1 MVYSKGVNLKNIYGV
16 HRACRYLVKLYSELQ
31 LLVEGLICL
40 LSALFYV
47 PTHSSKSFM
56 KLQHFKCKVVL
67 KIDDYCAFLL
77 FLPTYVITMW
87 LRSPIEAQFVFFLTF
102 FGNLVMTHFKKI
114 SNTILDKIFG
124 KKIYIIPYLSQHT
137 LQMTMSVTEPTIRL
151 MSFILK
157 L

>member
-77 FLPTYVITMW
+77 FLPTYAITMW
-87 LRSPIEAQFVFFLTF
+87 LRSPIEAQFVLFNF
-102 FGNLVMTHFKKI
+102 FGES
-114 SNTILDKIFG
+114 SND
-124 KKIYIIPYLSQHT
+124 T
-137 LQMTMSVTEPTIRL
+137 L
-151 MSFILK
+151 
-157 L
+157 

>member
-1 MVYSKGVNLKNIYGV
+1 MKNIYGV

-77 FLPTYVITMW
+77 FLPTYAITMW
-87 LRSPIEAQFVFFLTF
+87 LRSPIEAQFVLFNF
-102 FGNLVMTHFKKI
+102 FGES
-114 SNTILDKIFG
+114 SND
-124 KKIYIIPYLSQHT
+124 T
-137 LQMTMSVTEPTIRL
+137 L
-151 MSFILK
+151 
-157 L
+157 

>member
-1 MVYSKGVNLKNIYGV
+1 MDFCSGPRTQMKKILIILSFAHEAHLPVSEVYPKLAYNLSHVVYSKGVNLKNIYGV

-47 PTHSSKSFM
+47 PTDSSKPFM

-87 LRSPIEAQFVFFLTF
+87 LRSPIEAQFVLFNFFWES
-102 FGNLVMTHFKKI
+102 
-114 SNTILDKIFG
+114 SND
-124 KKIYIIPYLSQHT
+124 T
-137 LQMTMSVTEPTIRL
+137 L
-151 MSFILK
+151 
-157 L
+157 